1 MRPGTARALVLVTL
15 GTTPFGLLLPLTER
29 GPREWLYVAA
39 SLVAFALADDE
50 RGQEPQ
56 GRSFVKL
63 RPLQMLVTHAGRG
76 RAGNSGTVRR
86 APNAGC
92 NFRNARRRSERSEH
106 APPDAGITAATA
118 EGRFGISSRAM
129 YRNLT
134 G

>member
-76 RAGNSGTVRR
+76 RSRQLRDGTPGAERR
-86 APNAGC
+86 LQLQERPAPK
-92 NFRNARRRSERSEH
+92 RKKRAR
-106 APPDAGITAATA
+106 TT
-118 EGRFGISSRAM
+118 
-129 YRNLT
+129 
-134 G
+134 